1 MKVINADNFRSFA
14 YSSENIVSRPI
25 KGVFVFFFGLG
36 GMDIYKEDIGFG
48 KVLASDGILCI
59 VPYYN
64 PWSWMNRQAVDFTD
78 ELLDAAFEKYDLSMD
93 TPVVYAGGSMGGLS
107 ALVYTTYAK
116 RVPAA
121 CVASCPVCDLP
132 YHYTERPD
140 LPRTLYSAFGTYPGT
155 LEDAM
160 KTASPLHLIDK
171 MPESTKYTIF
181 HCSDDH
187 AVNIKKHSERFVEV
201 LSRHHDV
208 TFHIVPGRD
217 HCDLT
222 EEAWVKFYD
231 CVREAVKNG

>member
-14 YSSENIVSRPI
+14 YSSENIVSHPI

-36 GMDIYKEDIGFG
+36 SMDIYKEDIGFG

-78 ELLDAAFEKYDLSMD
+78 ELLDAAFEKYDLSVD

-201 LSRHHDV
+201 LSQHHNV
-208 TFHIVPGRD
+208 AFHIVPDRD

-222 EEAWVKFYD
+222 EEAWDKFYD
-231 CVREAVKNG
+231 CVREAVRNG